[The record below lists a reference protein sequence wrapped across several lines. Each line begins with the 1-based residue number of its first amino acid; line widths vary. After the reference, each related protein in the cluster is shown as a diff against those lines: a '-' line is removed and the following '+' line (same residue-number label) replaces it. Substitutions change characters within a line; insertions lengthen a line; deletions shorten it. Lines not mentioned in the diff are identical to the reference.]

1 MGIGFSVLLLAV
13 GAILFWAVN
22 ATVEGINLDVVGI
35 ILMIAG
41 AVGLLW
47 SLVTASAAERHR
59 VVEEQ

>member
-59 VVEEQ
+59 VVEE

>member
-1 MGIGFSVLLLAV
+1 MGIGFSVLLLAA
-13 GAILFWAVN
+13 GAILFWAVD

-59 VVEEQ
+59 VVEE